1 MSRAIKEGMF
11 SYMMKM
17 RQRDRQ
23 GIPARFWSVSS
34 AFLILAGVAGFPAGL
49 CAQDAASPAPAS
61 SPPPATVAPQP
72 SEAAADAA
80 TMTVAPVA
88 ATLDTMSALND
99 EAKLGDGDRVSY
111 RVVEEQKDALPYTV
125 SDSGELDLPLV
136 GRISAKGKT
145 CKQLAYEIK
154 PLLEKEY
161 FYHATVIIGVETFS
175 TRSKGTVYLEGQVL
189 KQGAVE
195 IPSDETLTVSKA
207 ILLDGGLGDFADR
220 RKVKLIHK
228 KADGTTETT
237 IVDLVEILDKGH
249 TEKDPVLQPDDMI
262 IVPQRLVNF

>member
-1 MSRAIKEGMF
+1 
-11 SYMMKM
+11 
-17 RQRDRQ
+17 
-23 GIPARFWSVSS
+23 
-34 AFLILAGVAGFPAGL
+34 
-49 CAQDAASPAPAS
+49 
-61 SPPPATVAPQP
+61 
-72 SEAAADAA
+72 
-80 TMTVAPVA
+80 
-88 ATLDTMSALND
+88 
-99 EAKLGDGDRVSY
+99 
-111 RVVEEQKDALPYTV
+111 
-125 SDSGELDLPLV
+125 
-136 GRISAKGKT
+136 
-145 CKQLAYEIK
+145 
-154 PLLEKEY
+154 
-161 FYHATVIIGVETFS
+161 VETFS